1 MKVLVTGAGG
11 YIGTVLVDEL
21 LRRGYYVIALDRW
34 FFGKTL
40 QDDVNL
46 KTIDADERLYDPDVL
61 RGVDAVIDL
70 ASLSNDPAGELDPV
84 KTWSINYLGRL
95 RTAVLAKQKGVKR
108 YLLSSSCSV
117 YGFRDDIATEES
129 RPNPLTTYAKAN
141 LYAER
146 DILPLADK
154 NFTPMAFRIATVY
167 GYAGT
172 RRMRFDLVINAMTR
186 DIVTKGKVMIMR
198 DGSQWRPFVHVK
210 DVAVA
215 FAEALEK
222 PEDLIRGRVFNLGT
236 DDQNYQI
243 KELADRITS
252 ALGVNVEYE
261 WYGSPDTRSYR
272 VSFEKLK
279 KEFGFEPKYRVEDG
293 AKEIADAIRSGKLD
307 SNDPK
312 TITVSWYKSLIAQG
326 VMV

>member
-1 MKVLVTGAGG
+1 MRVLVTGAGG

-21 LRRGYYVIALDRW
+21 LRRGYYVVALDRW

-46 KTIDADERLYDPDVL
+46 KTIEADERLYDPDIL

-95 RTAVLAKQKGVKR
+95 RTAVLAKRMGVRR
-108 YLLSSSCSV
+108 YILSSSCSV
-117 YGFRDDIATEES
+117 YGFRDDIANEDS
-129 RPNPLTTYAKAN
+129 QPNPLTTYAKAN

-146 DILPLADK
+146 DILPLADRD
-154 NFTPMAFRIATVY
+154 FAPMAFRIATVY
-167 GYAGT
+167 GYGGT
-172 RRMRFDLVINAMTR
+172 RRMRFDLVVNAMVR
-186 DIVTKGKVMIMR
+186 DAVTKGKIMIMR
-198 DGSQWRPFVHVK
+198 DGTQWRPFVHVR
-210 DVAVA
+210 DVAAA
-215 FAEALEK
+215 FAEALER
-222 PEDLIRGRVFNLGT
+222 PEDLIRGRVFNLGS

-243 KELADRITS
+243 RELADRITS
-252 ALGVNVEYE
+252 ALGIRAEYE

-272 VSFEKLK
+272 VSFERLRR
-279 KEFGFEPKYRVEDG
+279 EFRFEPRYRVEDG
-293 AKEIADAIRSGKLD
+293 AREIAEAIRSGKVD
-307 SNDPK
+307 PNDPRS
-312 TITVSWYKSLIAQG
+312 ITVSWYKSLIAQG